1 MKAVLRGGGIQLLSV
16 FDVRQMVSAV
26 IAVDLIPVVVSDE
39 GAGRDE
45 RISERGRC
53 WRQDLLYLSV
63 ADGDC
68 WLLHGDPG

>member
-26 IAVDLIPVVVSDE
+26 TAVDLIPVVVSDA

-45 RISERGRC
+45 RISERG
-53 WRQDLLYLSV
+53 
-63 ADGDC
+63 
-68 WLLHGDPG
+68 